1 MRNLEFDVVVVGHVA
16 IDVNVLPWGVI
27 ENALGGAPTYAGLAF
42 VAMKKNVGVVSKV
55 GVDFLEKF
63 PPIYRKF
70 GLDTEGILVGG
81 EHTTTFENTYDE
93 AGNRTQ
99 VCKHVAPRILPD
111 DIPTAYENAHS
122 FYVSP
127 IAGEVTPELLKALK
141 RETNLVM
148 LDPQG
153 IFRRI
158 SEEGRVEI
166 EPRDDLADFL
176 KHVDVIKIGKEEAK
190 ALRGEVKEVLQEL
203 RKMGPKIA
211 ILTKAEKGYA
221 VLSDEGFEEVDAV
234 KVDAKD
240 LTGAGDV
247 FGAAFLAKYLQTRE
261 VSASAKFANAA
272 AGLKIRYKGPTGF
285 PPEKEVLEAF
295 SKSGQSAH

>member
-1 MRNLEFDVVVVGHVA
+1 MTFDVIVVGHIA
-16 IDVNVLPWGVI
+16 IDMNILPYGII
-27 ENALGGAPTYAGLAF
+27 ENALGGAPTYSGLAF
-42 VAMKKNVGVVSKV
+42 VALKKRVGVVSKV
-55 GVDFLEKF
+55 GRDFVEKF
-63 PPIYRKF
+63 PPLYSKL
-70 GLDTEGILVGG
+70 GVDTEGILVTG

-99 VCKHVAPRILPD
+99 VCKHVAPKILPD
-111 DIPTAYENAHS
+111 NIPATYESADS

-158 SEEGRVEI
+158 SEEGKVEI

-176 KHVDVIKIGKEEAK
+176 RHVDVIKIGKEESK
-190 ALRGEVKEVLQEL
+190 ALRGEVKEVLEEL
-203 RKMGPKIA
+203 REMGPKIA
-211 ILTKAEKGYA
+211 IMTKAEKGCA
-221 VLSDEGFEEVDAV
+221 VLSDEGFEEVDAI
-234 KVDAKD
+234 KVDARD

-247 FGAAFLAKYLQTRE
+247 FGAAFLAKYLQTHQ
-261 VSASAKFANAA
+261 VLASAKFANAT
-272 AGLKIRYKGPTGF
+272 AGLKIRYRGPTGF
-285 PPEKEVLEAF
+285 PSEKEVLGTF
-295 SKSGQSAH
+295 SKFGQSAH